1 MSLYSNSKI
10 NTHIVRPIYHNKQR
24 TEFRLPAKNLLSNW
38 RLVNVGCSVDATAVG
53 NNVKYPVN
61 SGCHCLFE
69 NIYLYANDN
78 QLIASLR
85 NAHQYLAVVDA
96 LQNNAEETSLTHYL
110 TQNGMG
116 FTVGVDGKIKMSADS
131 PVLTGD
137 VTTTPKGRLD
147 LTTALKYLDYTK
159 VVPCDVLDLRLVI
172 EWSQS
177 GTNFNMDPTGPA
189 VTITAIAEPEL
200 IVDEIDGASPQSG
213 SVQYWNVE
221 NDRAVIDAVPAGADP
236 KETEF
241 KLDGYDGKVVNRVLM
256 LNNINSI
263 PEQKTG
269 IDRSVPQVGEEVDI
283 LLNGKQVIPFGGINS
298 ASKKQHLFNS
308 TWGSMNFPLGCNME
322 GMDGVVDIYTDANI
336 PAFSYGGMSWADA
349 GRITDCQIKYKRFHG
364 AIPAQQNS
372 MNYIVFAEVGRAMEY
387 KDSKVVVANA

>member
-1 MSLYSNSKI
+1 
-10 NTHIVRPIYHNKQR
+10 
-24 TEFRLPAKNLLSNW
+24 
-38 RLVNVGCSVDATAVG
+38 
-53 NNVKYPVN
+53 
-61 SGCHCLFE
+61 
-69 NIYLYANDN
+69 
-78 QLIASLR
+78 
-85 NAHQYLAVVDA
+85 
-96 LQNNAEETSLTHYL
+96 
-110 TQNGMG
+110 MG

-256 LNNINSI
+256 LNNI
-263 PEQKTG
+263 
-269 IDRSVPQVGEEVDI
+269 I
-283 LLNGKQVIPFGGINS
+283 L
-298 ASKKQHLFNS
+298 
-308 TWGSMNFPLGCNME
+308 
-322 GMDGVVDIYTDANI
+322 
-336 PAFSYGGMSWADA
+336 
-349 GRITDCQIKYKRFHG
+349 R
-364 AIPAQQNS
+364 
-372 MNYIVFAEVGRAMEY
+372 
-387 KDSKVVVANA
+387 